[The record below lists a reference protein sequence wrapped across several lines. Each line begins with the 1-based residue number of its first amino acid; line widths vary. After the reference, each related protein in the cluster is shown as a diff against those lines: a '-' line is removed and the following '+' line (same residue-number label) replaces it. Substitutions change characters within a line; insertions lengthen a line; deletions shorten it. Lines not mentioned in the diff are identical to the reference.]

1 MLVVQAAAMS
11 DPIGLGQAAVLGA
24 LQGATEF
31 LPISSDGHLA
41 IGAMLFGTTEM
52 PLAFVVMLHAGTLLA
67 TLLAFRADVARL
79 VVGSLRGLREPRA
92 WLRTDDGW
100 LALTVVV
107 ASVPTAI
114 VGLALEDTVEAWADV
129 KWIVG
134 VCLLGSAAAVGVTSI
149 ARARTERL
157 SLGAACVLGVAQGL
171 AVLPGLSRS
180 GSTIACAMLLGL
192 SGPTAFRLSF
202 LLSLPAVGGAVL
214 LKALDREALAG
225 LGAQAALG
233 AAVAFVVGLAAI
245 WAVRETVSRGKLWLF
260 ALYLVPL
267 GLALVLWQ
275 WTS

>member
-1 MLVVQAAAMS
+1 VVQAAAMS

-67 TLLAFRADVARL
+67 TLLAFRKDVAQL
-79 VVGSLRGLREPRA
+79 VLGLLRGLREPRA

-134 VCLLGSAAAVGVTSI
+134 VCLLGSAAAVGLTSV
-149 ARARTERL
+149 AQARTERL

-192 SGPTAFRLSF
+192 GGPAAFRLSF
-202 LLSLPAVGGAVL
+202 ILSLPAVGGAVL

-225 LGAQAALG
+225 LGMQAALG
-233 AAVAFVVGLAAI
+233 AVVAFVVGLTAI

>member
-79 VVGSLRGLREPRA
+79 VVGLLRGLREPRA

-134 VCLLGSAAAVGVTSI
+134 VCLLGSATAVGVTSI

-225 LGAQAALG
+225 LGAQVALG

>member
-1 MLVVQAAAMS
+1 VLVVQAAAMS

-79 VVGSLRGLREPRA
+79 VVGLLRGLREPRA

-134 VCLLGSAAAVGVTSI
+134 VCLLGSATAVGVTSI

-225 LGAQAALG
+225 LGAQVALG

>member
-1 MLVVQAAAMS
+1 MVQAAAMS

-67 TLLAFRADVARL
+67 TLLAFRADVGRL
-79 VVGSLRGLREPRA
+79 VVGLLRGVREPRA

-134 VCLLGSAAAVGVTSI
+134 LCLLGSAAAVGVTSF
-149 ARARTERL
+149 AQPRTERR
-157 SLGAACVLGVAQGL
+157 SLGAACLLGVAQGL

-225 LGAQAALG
+225 LGAQATLG
-233 AAVAFVVGLAAI
+233 AAVAFAVGLTAI

-267 GLALVLWQ
+267 GLALELWQ